1 MRTSYIFFL
10 FFILVLEGYSQNQ
23 WKGKFEQLGGLL
35 PTPNTYRTGSGAPGT
50 NYWQQRADYMI
61 HVELND
67 ENQLLTGSETITYYN
82 NAPESLKFLWLQ
94 LDQNM
99 LADQSIFNQTKTGS
113 VKDSIPASFFTLATG
128 VPSSDYKG
136 GYNIKS
142 VKDAAGKS
150 LSYTINN
157 TMMRIDLPTA
167 LKTGEKFSF
176 SIEWSYTE
184 YNRQVFDGRGGYE
197 FFPEDGNYVYT
208 FAQWFPRMC
217 VYDDYEGWQ
226 NKQYLDQ
233 GEFALT
239 FGNYRVKITVPSDH
253 IVAATGTIQ
262 NPKDVLS
269 KDQLERYEKAKKTF
283 DAPVIIV
290 SEEEARKK
298 EKTRSTKKATWEFY
312 AEDVRDF
319 AFASSRKFIWDAQ
332 AVKVGSKT
340 PLAQS
345 LYPKEGNPLWEK
357 ESTKAIK
364 NALELYSSRT
374 FDYPYPVAYSIHS
387 AMQGMEYPMICF
399 NGERPRKDGRY
410 SKQTLTDLVAVV
422 VHEVGHNFFPM
433 IVNSDERQWSW
444 MDEGLNTF
452 LEKETMRTR
461 YPELFGT
468 HGTPKGIVP
477 YMRGDKSQMRP
488 IMTSSDNVRPTE
500 FGPNAYTKPSAALTV
515 LRETVMGPELFDH
528 AFKEYAQR
536 WAFKHPNPADFFR
549 SMEDASAVDLDWF
562 WRGWFYTT
570 DNVDVDLQEVKW
582 FKLRSET
589 VDPEK
594 KKMKVKR
601 GDLQAET
608 SSGKSGENDF
618 SNGPEEFSVMN
629 TPEYLQGEFRSRVDD
644 NDIRRKLE
652 GKNIYQLKFRNAGGL
667 VTPLVIEWTFKDGS
681 KEIERVPAEVWRVN
695 EVEIT
700 KVFIKEKEVVNIVI
714 DPNFELADVEMRNNV
729 FPKKTA
735 PSRFDQFKKNN

>member
-1 MRTSYIFFL
+1 
-10 FFILVLEGYSQNQ
+10 
-23 WKGKFEQLGGLL
+23 
-35 PTPNTYRTGSGAPGT
+35 
-50 NYWQQRADYMI
+50 
-61 HVELND
+61 
-67 ENQLLTGSETITYYN
+67 
-82 NAPESLKFLWLQ
+82 
-94 LDQNM
+94 
-99 LADQSIFNQTKTGS
+99 
-113 VKDSIPASFFTLATG
+113 
-128 VPSSDYKG
+128 
-136 GYNIKS
+136 
-142 VKDAAGKS
+142 
-150 LSYTINN
+150 
-157 TMMRIDLPTA
+157 
-167 LKTGEKFSF
+167 
-176 SIEWSYTE
+176 
-184 YNRQVFDGRGGYE
+184 
-197 FFPEDGNYVYT
+197 
-208 FAQWFPRMC
+208 
-217 VYDDYEGWQ
+217 
-226 NKQYLDQ
+226 
-233 GEFALT
+233 
-239 FGNYRVKITVPSDH
+239 
-253 IVAATGTIQ
+253 
-262 NPKDVLS
+262 
-269 KDQLERYEKAKKTF
+269 
-283 DAPVIIV
+283 
-290 SEEEARKK
+290 
-298 EKTRSTKKATWEFY
+298 
-312 AEDVRDF
+312 
-319 AFASSRKFIWDAQ
+319 
-332 AVKVGSKT
+332 
-340 PLAQS
+340 
-345 LYPKEGNPLWEK
+345 
-357 ESTKAIK
+357 
-364 NALELYSSRT
+364 
-374 FDYPYPVAYSIHS
+374 
-387 AMQGMEYPMICF
+387 
-399 NGERPRKDGRY
+399 
-410 SKQTLTDLVAVV
+410 
-422 VHEVGHNFFPM
+422 
-433 IVNSDERQWSW
+433 
-444 MDEGLNTF
+444 
-452 LEKETMRTR
+452 MRTR